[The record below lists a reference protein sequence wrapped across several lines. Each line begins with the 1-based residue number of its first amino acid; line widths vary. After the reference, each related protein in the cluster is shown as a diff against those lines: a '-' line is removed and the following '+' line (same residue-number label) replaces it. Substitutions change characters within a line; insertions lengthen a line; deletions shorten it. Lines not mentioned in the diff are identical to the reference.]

1 MYWLNLHSLILFPT
15 PGALAPLFTY
25 RRLDSKSGIFLF
37 LTVHGIVIWS
47 SWLLVYCW
55 RSVRVCVCVRTHTHV
70 RAYDYIYSKGSRAAP
85 WCL

>member
-37 LTVHGIVIWS
+37 LTVHGIVI
-47 SWLLVYCW
+47 
-55 RSVRVCVCVRTHTHV
+55 
-70 RAYDYIYSKGSRAAP
+70 
-85 WCL
+85 